1 MKTIIGI
8 SILLCFLKL
17 TNAQT
22 NCTGSPDRLI
32 TYGCRAFTACK
43 NETFFDIE
51 CPPGQVVDTER
62 ILCDDPENVPP
73 PCGGSRNCT
82 GREDGG
88 YPDYFNNCTSF
99 YTCQNGVNRGTSFCP
114 GGLVYDDDRDLCD
127 RPNNVCEPCGNLPA
141 ANCLPTE
148 AFTGSTVTTEEMTTT
163 NVTTEPPIYRNC
175 TGRPDGYYPDLETG
189 CSWYFTCAAGIMSGF
204 FQCPQGLVFDP
215 EDKTC
220 DWPYAACPPCGTGTS
235 KEPGY
240 CKNCTD
246 ISNGLQPD
254 LDDFCSG
261 AYTCEFDLMVFRGS
275 CPPGSIYDPQR
286 LDCTNNT
293 DDVCP
298 PCYNGSG
305 NPPER
310 CEPTTETPTT
320 EPPITN
326 STDTET
332 SGTEAPPGTEE
343 PSLAPSTKAPST
355 PAPSIAPNT
364 DEPSLAP
371 STKAPSTPAPSIAPS
386 TKAPSSDIPAGSTVI
401 NTESPTQRSRLAQQ
415 DNDENDILE
424 DDNGLVQIEHPKFP
438 KRNK

>member
-1 MKTIIGI
+1 
-8 SILLCFLKL
+8 
-17 TNAQT
+17 
-22 NCTGSPDRLI
+22 
-32 TYGCRAFTACK
+32 
-43 NETFFDIE
+43 
-51 CPPGQVVDTER
+51 
-62 ILCDDPENVPP
+62 
-73 PCGGSRNCT
+73 
-82 GREDGG
+82 
-88 YPDYFNNCTSF
+88 
-99 YTCQNGVNRGTSFCP
+99 
-114 GGLVYDDDRDLCD
+114 
-127 RPNNVCEPCGNLPA
+127 
-141 ANCLPTE
+141 
-148 AFTGSTVTTEEMTTT
+148 
-163 NVTTEPPIYRNC
+163 
-175 TGRPDGYYPDLETG
+175 
-189 CSWYFTCAAGIMSGF
+189 
-204 FQCPQGLVFDP
+204 
-215 EDKTC
+215 
-220 DWPYAACPPCGTGTS
+220 
-235 KEPGY
+235 
-240 CKNCTD
+240 
-246 ISNGLQPD
+246 NGLQPD

-355 PAPSIAPNT
+355 PAPSIAP
-364 DEPSLAP
+364 
-371 STKAPSTPAPSIAPS
+371 S